1 MQLYKQKE
9 EQQVELI
16 DRILE
21 SENIEAAIRAVERNQ
36 GAPGIDKKPVGILE
50 HTFRSTE
57 ERSGKKFVRRS
68 MSRRRYG
75 GYTSRKQTESNGR
88 WESRR

>member
-36 GAPGIDKKPVGILE
+36 GAPGR
-50 HTFRSTE
+50 TR
-57 ERSGKKFVRRS
+57 VRR
-68 MSRRRYG
+68 
-75 GYTSRKQTESNGR
+75 ESTRCR
-88 WESRR
+88 WGC

>member
-36 GAPGIDKKPVGILE
+36 GAPGIDKMPVGMLRAYFSE
-50 HTFRSTE
+50 HGREIRE
-57 ERSGKKFVRRS
+57 EIRAKK
-68 MSRRRYG
+68 YG
-75 GYTSRKQTESNGR
+75 GAQKEWQ
-88 WESRR
+88 WLIFLL